1 MGDIRFTVRQ
11 LIAQGRV
18 VLPVKPGEK
27 ATRFPKWQK
36 AKATEQDFGPE
47 DNVAER
53 LDAVVDIDC
62 DCAETRALAP
72 RFLPETGRIHGRP
85 SLGASHFWYRVADAT
100 KSRQFKDTTGEV
112 LIEIRFD
119 NNHYTL
125 IPPSV
130 VMTKGENPQPE
141 ALLYFAEGDPGI
153 TDNASLFERVRVTA
167 TAALL
172 ARHWPKGSRHHCAA
186 HVAGFLAA
194 REMRADDIVAIVR
207 AAATQAHDEEVD
219 DRVRAAEDS
228 VSTFKSG
235 GKTTGGPG
243 IAEVMGKDVLGVLT
257 DWYGGND
264 SKFDQLVAEMNERRF
279 GTRMGSK
286 YVYVLETDHGI
297 IPQNSRDLFEEFINQ
312 KVRVGTAKKKQK
324 EKQDDGSEVTT
335 EVDEPKFKTKFEI
348 WRESPKRR
356 TYRTIVFAPPP
367 ATADNQDYNLWKGF
381 AVDPMVPAD
390 PAARKDIATLREW
403 ADQEARPRCQ
413 LFLDLMRDGI
423 CDGNLVHF
431 DYLSALCALTVQFP
445 GLPSEVAA
453 VLKGE
458 QGAGKGTFVRT
469 FGALFGRHFAHLDRT
484 EQLAGKFNAALSARV
499 VVFADEAFFAG
510 DKRDLGAL
518 KRLITEPTIAIERK
532 GFDIVEEPNYMHLF
546 MATNEDFAHQAGM
559 NERRFFTVKV
569 SDKFL
574 QDRKFFGEMRKQMK
588 DEGGLQALLSWFL
601 TREVTHD
608 FVRAV
613 PRTKELRAQQ
623 DMSLSAELKWWV
635 ECLNHGF
642 IGPSP
647 DEGWPEYTTSDQLH
661 ASYIGWC
668 DVMKI
673 NRRVGSIDLVR
684 RHLHEF
690 LVEGRVRRDEKWV
703 RRLKTL
709 AECREVLDSML
720 GTQEQWEEDE
730 TPGLPNVERK
740 DLPF

>member
-1 MGDIRFTVRQ
+1 MGDIRFTVRA
-11 LIAQGRV
+11 LIAAGRV

-36 AKATEQDFGPE
+36 AKATEQDFAAE

-53 LDAVVDIDC
+53 LDQVVDIDC

-72 RFLPETGRIHGRP
+72 RFLPETGRVHGRP
-85 SLGASHFWYRVADAT
+85 SLGPSHYWYRVADAT
-100 KSRQFKDTTGEV
+100 KSRQFKDTDGSV
-112 LIEIRFD
+112 LIEIRHD
-119 NNHYTL
+119 SNHYTL

-130 VMTKGENPQPE
+130 VLTKGDNPQPE
-141 ALLYFAEGDPGI
+141 TLIYFADGDPGI
-153 TDNASLFERVRVTA
+153 SDDGSLYERVRITATASLF
-167 TAALL
+167 

-194 REMRADDIVAIVR
+194 RDMREDDILEIVK
-207 AAATQAHDEEVD
+207 AAATQAGDEEVE
-219 DRVRAAEDS
+219 DRVRAARDT
-228 VSTFKSG
+228 VATFKSG

-243 IAEVMGKDVLGVLT
+243 ISEVMGKEVLEVLT
-257 DWYGGND
+257 DWYGGNE
-264 SKFDQLVAEMNERRF
+264 SKFDQLIEEMNANRF
-279 GTRMGSK
+279 GTRMGAK

-297 IPQNSRDLFEEFINQ
+297 VPQNARDLFEEFINQ
-312 KVRVGTAKKKQK
+312 KVRVGTTKKKVK
-324 EKQDDGSEVTT
+324 EKQDDGSETT
-335 EVDEPKFKTKFEI
+335 SEVAEPKFKTKFEI
-348 WRESPKRR
+348 WREHPKRR
-356 TYRTIVFAPPP
+356 AYRTIVFAPPP
-367 ATADNQDYNLWKGF
+367 ATADNLDYNLWKGF
-381 AVDPMVPAD
+381 AVNPMVPSD
-390 PAARKDIATLREW
+390 PAARRDIGTLREW
-403 ADQEARPRCQ
+403 ANQEAQPKCQ
-413 LFLDLMRDGI
+413 MFLDLMRNGI
-423 CDGNLVHF
+423 CDGNQMHF
-431 DYLSALCALTVQFP
+431 DYLTGLLALTVQFP
-445 GLPSEVAA
+445 GLPSEIAA

-559 NERRFFTVKV
+559 NERRFFTVRV

-574 QDRKFFGEMRKQMK
+574 QDRTFFGALKKQMTK
-588 DEGGLQALLSWFL
+588 DEGLPALLSWLL

-623 DMSLSAELKWWV
+623 DLSLSSELKWWHG
-635 ECLNHGF
+635 CLNHGL
-642 IGPSP
+642 IGTDQDAP
-647 DEGWPEYTTSDQLH
+647 WPEYVTSDQLH
-661 ASYIGWC
+661 ASYISWC
-668 DVMKI
+668 DTLRI
-673 NRRVGSIDLVR
+673 NRRVGDIDLVR
-684 RHLHEF
+684 RHLKDF
-690 LVEGRVRRDEKWV
+690 LEEGRFRRDGGWV
-703 RRLKTL
+703 RKLKPL
-709 AECREVLDSML
+709 AECRTILDSMM
-720 GTQEQWEEDE
+720 GTEEKWDEDE
-730 TPGLPNVERK
+730 EPGIPNQVRE